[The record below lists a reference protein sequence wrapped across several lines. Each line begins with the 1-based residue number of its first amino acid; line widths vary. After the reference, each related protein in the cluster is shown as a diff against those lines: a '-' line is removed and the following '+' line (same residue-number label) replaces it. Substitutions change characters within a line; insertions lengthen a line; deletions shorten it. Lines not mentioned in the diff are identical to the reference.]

1 MAIMAPGLKTA
12 KNQQSETSLTNA
24 VRSMLKGI
32 GYFHWKQWQ
41 GPMSQP
47 KGVSDILGILP
58 DGRMFA
64 IEMKRPGWTPPGPDT
79 KAFRHHR
86 NQQRFIDTI
95 NDNGGVA
102 FFATSIDDVIAG
114 LGIQDRFLF

>member
-1 MAIMAPGLKTA
+1 MK
-12 KNQQSETSLTNA
+12 QQSESEITKAIRA
-24 VRSMLKGI
+24 VLKTCG
-32 GYFHWKQWQ
+32 FFSWKQWQ

-47 KGVSDILGILP
+47 KGVADILGILP

-64 IEMKRPGWTPPGPDT
+64 IEVKRPGWTPPGQNT
-79 KAFRHHR
+79 KAFKHHQ

-95 NDNGGVA
+95 NANGGVA